1 MNQYFRY
8 FNKILGGHIYVYVLF
23 NFFVGLLD
31 GIGIALF
38 IPILSL
44 ASKNSATYSPDNTN
58 FIEKFLLYIFN
69 TLHLEFTITKAIL
82 LLIGIFLMKGVLV
95 FFKSIYFVKIR
106 LNSIKKLRIN
116 LIEGIANYNYEAY
129 VKADIGKLQNNLIGE
144 SGRLINSLISY
155 FAYLQN
161 LIMMSTYLLLAIIS
175 DYKFTLLVAIG
186 GGITNIIYTY
196 LNKITKAKSLET
208 VTVNNSFAT
217 DLIQAFHNFKYLK
230 ATNYFDA
237 YKKRFYKTIHES
249 EHLSFSLGRIS
260 AFTESLREPLIII
273 IISIVILVEILYFKV
288 QLGTILISLLM
299 IYRALAY
306 LVTMQNAWNGFLSS
320 SGAIVS
326 IDELYKDFKDNKERT
341 EGKPLHKIEN
351 ISLKNVGLT
360 IGNTEILNNITID
373 IEKNQTI
380 GLVGESGAGK
390 TSLVN
395 IISSLIKPTSGAV
408 QYNSQ
413 DLIHT
418 DLLSLRNRMGYIT
431 QEPVIFDDT
440 IFNNV
445 TFWDEKTEDSV
456 EKFWQV
462 IEMVNLKDFI
472 HAIPDGEET
481 RVGNNGMMISGG
493 QKQRISI
500 ARELY
505 KGIDLLIMDEATSAL
520 DTETEKII
528 KDNIDSL
535 SGKLTIL
542 IIAHRLSSIKNAD
555 NIFLMNKGKIISNG
569 TFDELYQSSSYFKNI
584 VDLQAV

>member
-1 MNQYFRY
+1 MNQYFKY
-8 FNKILGGHIYVYVLF
+8 FSKLLGSHIYVYILF
-23 NFFVGLLD
+23 NFLVGLLD

-44 ASKNSATYSPDNTN
+44 ASKNDVAYKPDNTN
-58 FIEKFLLYIFN
+58 FIEKFLLFIFN
-69 TLHLEFTITKAIL
+69 SLHIEFTITKAIF
-82 LLIGIFLMKGVLV
+82 LLICIFLIKGILV
-95 FFKSIYFVKIR
+95 FFKSLYFVKIR
-106 LNSIKKLRIN
+106 LNSIRKLRIN
-116 LIEGIANYNYEAY
+116 LIEGIANYSYEEY
-129 VKADIGKLQNNLIGE
+129 VKADIGKFQNNLIGE

-161 LIMMSTYLLLAIIS
+161 LIMMSTYLLLAIVS

-208 VTVNNSFAT
+208 VNVNNSFAT
-217 DLIQAFHNFKYLK
+217 DLIQAFNNFKYLK
-230 ATNYFDA
+230 ATNYFSA
-237 YKKRFYKTIHES
+237 YKKRFYKTIYDS
-249 EHLSFSLGRIS
+249 EHLSFSLGKIS

-273 IISIVILVEILYFKV
+273 IISIVILIEILFFNV
-288 QLGTILISLLM
+288 HLGTILISLLM

-306 LVTMQNAWNGFLSS
+306 LVSMQNAWNGFLSS

-326 IDELYKDFKDNKERT
+326 IDELYKDFQDHKERT
-341 EGKPLHKIEN
+341 EGRPIDKIEK
-351 ISLKNVGLT
+351 ISLKDVGLT
-360 IGNTEILNNITID
+360 ISNTIILDNITLD

-380 GLVGESGAGK
+380 GLVGESGSGK
-390 TSLVN
+390 TTLVN
-395 IISSLIKPTSGAV
+395 IISSLIKPTSGTL
-408 QYNSQ
+408 QYNSN
-413 DLIHT
+413 DINHT
-418 DLLSLRNRMGYIT
+418 DLMSLRNRIGYIT

-445 TFWDEKTEDSV
+445 TFWDQKNEATL

-462 IEMVNLKDFI
+462 IEMVNLKDFMNSI
-472 HAIPDGEET
+472 SDGENT

-520 DTETEKII
+520 DTETERII
-528 KDNIDSL
+528 KDNIDAL

-555 NIFLMNKGKIISNG
+555 HIYLMNKGKIISQGN
-569 TFDELYQSSSYFKNI
+569 FSELYNNSPYFKNI